1 MKTMNKTFNRIRP
14 FIWMIVGVLI
24 FVSCEEE
31 LTGDVNTAE
40 ALEGEWVVDEN
51 SEFAGNTSYQV
62 YIDIYSDDSSSVL
75 ISNFYQ
81 LGYESGEV
89 IGDIS
94 GNRIELRPSQ
104 DINYQGIT
112 YTVENGTGTISDDF
126 QSIDWQYDV
135 DDGSGTVDN
144 VTAVYTKP

>member
-1 MKTMNKTFNRIRP
+1 MRTMNKTFSRITP
-14 FIWMIVGVLI
+14 IIWMIVGVLM

-51 SEFAGNTSYQV
+51 SDVAGNTSYRA

-81 LGYESGEV
+81 LGYDTGEV

-94 GNRIELRPSQ
+94 GNRIELRPNQEIDYYGS
-104 DINYQGIT
+104 T
-112 YTVENGTGTISDDF
+112 YTVVNGTGTISDDY
-126 QSIDWQYDV
+126 QSIDWQYDI